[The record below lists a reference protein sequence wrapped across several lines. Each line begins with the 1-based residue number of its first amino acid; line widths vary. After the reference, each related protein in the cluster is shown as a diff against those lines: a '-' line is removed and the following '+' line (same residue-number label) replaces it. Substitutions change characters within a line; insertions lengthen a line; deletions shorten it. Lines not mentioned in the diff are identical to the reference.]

1 MPAMDGKDAPVALEL
16 FEQLEQKLEQILKQ
30 YQSLQSENAAL
41 AKLLED
47 QEKALAEAQETV
59 SRLQKE
65 RDAVRQRIDQLLN
78 KLEVLG
84 ASK

>member
-1 MPAMDGKDAPVALEL
+1 MDTKVALEH
-16 FEQLEQKLEQILKQ
+16 FELLEQKLEQILRH
-30 YQSLQSENAAL
+30 YQNLQGENATL
-41 AKLLED
+41 AKLLEE
-47 QEKALAEAQETV
+47 QEQALAEARETV
-59 SRLQKE
+59 NRLQKE